1 MRRWMLAT
9 ALLFLAVPAFAQT
22 TEFFPLEDLRE
33 GMRGVGRTVF
43 SGTTIEEFDVEILG
57 VLRNYAPRQ
66 DIVLARLRGGPLAD
80 TGVLEG
86 MSGSPVYVD
95 DRLVGAIAFT
105 FSGATEPIAG
115 IQPIGQMVSV
125 LGSPEPVGVASGS
138 LPQES
143 VAAFVHR
150 ARTASGE
157 EGSALVP
164 LGTGNRSATAAPS
177 VAGMRPIATPLFLSG
192 VSREAIAGLA
202 GSFEAF
208 GFSPVQGAGTASSV
222 QAGPEQVVPG
232 ASINAE
238 MVRGDISVTANGT
251 VTYVDGDRVY
261 AFGHPFQ
268 STGPADFPMSLG
280 EVLTLVPTRGVSF
293 KVAVPTALVG
303 RFTEDRATGI
313 FGEVGELPDM
323 IPVTV
328 DVETSRNDLEAYN
341 FEIVNDPFMT
351 PLMVNL
357 TLFELILATERS
369 LGDLTL
375 DVSGE
380 VRLRNGDTV
389 EVHAS
394 YAGETSSQAQAA
406 TATSAPITYLLSTG
420 LEELAVESIELHLR
434 STDTR
439 RLARIEAIRVGNSE
453 VRAGEP
459 IVLEAVLR
467 RPDGSRI
474 VQEISLDVPVGLQPG
489 SLELVVGDGVSVT
502 GTELARIP
510 TGPPES
516 AAQIVRDLNHL
527 RRMDRLYV
535 RMLSSGRGAVIGG
548 EELPSLPP
556 SMLAMLGSGRSTD
569 STVTRTGS
577 SLVGEF
583 ELGPS
588 DYVIQGRQSLE
599 VAVVP

>member
-1 MRRWMLAT
+1 MRRWILAT
-9 ALLFLAVPAFAQT
+9 ALLFLASPVLSQSV
-22 TEFFPLEDLRE
+22 EFFPLEDLRE

-57 VLRNYAPRQ
+57 ILRNYAPRQ
-66 DIVLARLRGGPLAD
+66 DVVLARLAGGPLAE

-95 DRLVGAIAFT
+95 GRLVGAIAFT
-105 FSGATEPIAG
+105 FDAATEPIAG

-125 LGSPEPVGVASGS
+125 LGSPGPAGVASGS
-138 LPQES
+138 LPAES
-143 VAAFVHR
+143 VAAFVQR
-150 ARTASGE
+150 ARTSSG
-157 EGSALVP
+157 EGSALLP
-164 LGTGNRSATAAPS
+164 LGTGNRLARGARS
-177 VAGMRPIATPLFLSG
+177 VAGMQPITTPLFMSG
-192 VSREAIAGLA
+192 VSSEAIAGLA
-202 GSFEAF
+202 VSFEAF
-208 GFSPVQGAGTASSV
+208 GFNPVQGAGTAPSV
-222 QAGPEQVVPG
+222 LAGPEQVVPG

-303 RFTEDRATGI
+303 RFTEDRATGVL
-313 FGEVGELPDM
+313 GQVGELPDM
-323 IPVTV
+323 IPVRV
-328 DVETSRNDLEAYN
+328 DVETSRSDIERYA

-357 TLFELILATERS
+357 TLYELILATERS

-375 DVSGE
+375 DVDGE
-380 VRLRNGDTV
+380 VRLESGDTV

-394 YAGETSSQAQAA
+394 YAGETSSQAQVA

-420 LEELAVESIELHLR
+420 LDELAIESIELHLR
-434 STDTR
+434 STDAR

-453 VRAGEP
+453 VRAGETV
-459 IVLEAVLR
+459 VLEAILR
-467 RPDGSRI
+467 RPDGSRV
-474 VQEISLDVPVGLQPG
+474 VQEISLEVPIGLEPG

-502 GTELARIP
+502 GTDLARVP
-510 TGPPES
+510 TGPPLS
-516 AAQIVRDLNHL
+516 AAQIIRDLNHL

-548 EELPSLPP
+548 EEMPSLPP

-569 STVTRTGS
+569 STITRTGD

-599 VAVVP
+599 LAVVP

>member
-1 MRRWMLAT
+1 MRCWILAV
-9 ALLFLAVPAFAQT
+9 ALLSAAAPVLAQSV
-22 TEFFPLEDLRE
+22 EFFPLEDLRE

-43 SGTTIEEFDVEILG
+43 NGTTIEEFDVEILG
-57 VLRNYAPRQ
+57 ILRNYAPRQ
-66 DIVLARLRGGPLAD
+66 DVVLARLAGGPLAE

-86 MSGSPVYVD
+86 MSGSPVYVEG
-95 DRLVGAIAFT
+95 RLVGAIAFT
-105 FSGATEPIAG
+105 FDGATEPIAG

-125 LGSPEPVGVASGS
+125 LGSPGQAGVASGS
-138 LPQES
+138 LPAES

-150 ARTASGE
+150 ARTSSGE
-157 EGSALVP
+157 ESALLP
-164 LGTGNRSATAAPS
+164 LGSGNRVATAAGS
-177 VAGMRPIATPLFLSG
+177 VAGMRPITTPLFTSG
-192 VSREAIAGLA
+192 VSGEAIAGLA

-208 GFSPVQGAGTASSV
+208 GFNPVQGAGTATSV
-222 QAGPEQVVPG
+222 LAGPEQVVPG

-238 MVRGDISVTANGT
+238 MVRGDIGVTANGT

-303 RFTEDRATGI
+303 RFTQDRSTGI
-313 FGEVGELPDM
+313 LGQVGELPDM

-328 DVETSRNDLEAYN
+328 DVETSRNDVERYA

-357 TLFELILATERS
+357 TLFEVILATERS

-375 DVSGE
+375 DVDGE
-380 VRLRNGDTV
+380 VRLESGDTV

-420 LEELAVESIELHLR
+420 LEELAIESIELHLR

-453 VRAGEP
+453 VRAGETV
-459 IVLEAVLR
+459 VLEAILR
-467 RPDGSRI
+467 RLDGSRV
-474 VQEISLDVPVGLQPG
+474 VQEISLEVPVGLEPG

-502 GTELARIP
+502 GSALARVP
-510 TGPPES
+510 AGPPLS
-516 AAQIVRDLNHL
+516 AAQIVRDLNQL

-535 RMLSSGRGAVIGG
+535 RMLSSGRGAVISG
-548 EELPSLPP
+548 EDLPSLPP
-556 SMLAMLGSGRSTD
+556 SMLAMLASGRSTD
-569 STVTRTGS
+569 STVVRTGN

-599 VAVVP
+599 LAVVP